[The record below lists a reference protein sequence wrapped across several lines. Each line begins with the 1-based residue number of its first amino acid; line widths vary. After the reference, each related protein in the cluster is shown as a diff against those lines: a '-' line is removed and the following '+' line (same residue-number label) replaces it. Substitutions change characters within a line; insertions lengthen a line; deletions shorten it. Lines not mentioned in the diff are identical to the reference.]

1 MLRWHLADECPQP
14 RFELPEPAQRFGC
27 DGARKAG
34 VARFKKL
41 RMENCIERLVQRAAL
56 AQYLA
61 ENGFCGRA
69 RRDGAR
75 RNAGRRAALRHL
87 SSRSRARVPAP
98 SRSPALSAVRR
109 VLLWTGG

>member
-61 ENGFCGRA
+61 ENGLRGR
-69 RRDGAR
+69 AR